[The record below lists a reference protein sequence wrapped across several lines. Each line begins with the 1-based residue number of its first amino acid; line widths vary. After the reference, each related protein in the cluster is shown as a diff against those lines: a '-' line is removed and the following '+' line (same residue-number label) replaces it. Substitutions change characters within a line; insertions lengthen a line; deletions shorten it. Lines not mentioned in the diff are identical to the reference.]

1 MLLFEV
7 SRVEVE
13 AMGGGETVRGLLVG
27 LSSVILDRVLRFK
40 QAESEWLQDEQAT
53 RNLTVAPSQ
62 SLSDAD
68 GTRCSDL
75 SRTRGHYPS

>member
-1 MLLFEV
+1 LLLFEV

-27 LSSVILDRVLRFK
+27 LSSVILDRVLKFK
-40 QAESEWLQDEQAT
+40 QAESEWLHEEM
-53 RNLTVAPSQ
+53 RNLFFPPHP
-62 SLSDAD
+62 LSDSK

-75 SRTRGHYPS
+75 SRIRGYYLS

>member
-1 MLLFEV
+1 LLLFEV
-7 SRVEVE
+7 SRIEVE
-13 AMGGGETVRGLLVG
+13 ATGGGETVRGLLVG

-62 SLSDAD
+62 SLSDSEGDEDAQIY
-68 GTRCSDL
+68 RE
-75 SRTRGHYPS
+75 